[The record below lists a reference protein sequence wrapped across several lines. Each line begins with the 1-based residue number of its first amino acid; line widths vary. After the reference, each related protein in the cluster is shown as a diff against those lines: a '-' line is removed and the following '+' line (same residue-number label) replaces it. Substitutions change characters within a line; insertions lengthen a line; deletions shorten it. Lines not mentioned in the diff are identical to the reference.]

1 MSRTYIQEI
10 PPIDIV
16 GLPETQVARDA
27 QYQTESTLDFDEK
40 WENAQRMAAGASV
53 VGSTL
58 QMIPTP
64 WTIGLGMMLQ
74 VPDLAFDIY
83 TAKEAYRNGQDPTSA
98 MSSLAFD
105 AAGMLPGYA
114 SLVGVPDDVSSA
126 VTGKNLY
133 DNLQGT
139 EEKSPTKSKKPTTVA
154 GIPTKEY
161 WETLRKLY
169 SQHEQPYFSGK
180 GPLAPN
186 STTYY
191 KGYPTFLSNVYPWQQ
206 GANLPQGVV
215 GTAPYYWNRPIAIHR
230 SAVATADSLKT
241 TRKKMAEEAE
251 AKKAKTKHAEGGPVR
266 RKGDYVYADSN
277 TTDPAFI
284 NLTPIGEGVYRN
296 QFGKIVYDTEKV
308 TPPER
313 LRARGVVGYA
323 EGGPLKKSYKDFST
337 RLSKAWN
344 NQDISKDDYD
354 YQKYYND
361 NPTEAYR
368 QLKAIEQ
375 GSKAHF
381 PDGGKSGTY
390 KKPSH
395 PTYPDLGVNSWL
407 NNDKVF
413 NMSTRQAVPENTDR
427 VLDYLGSDLYYNNG
441 NTKAMY
447 NGAYQ
452 LPSITI
458 TPKGNYTELIPN
470 ELGTGWMY
478 SDRAGRYQDLNYDYL
493 RKYLNS
499 LKINGK

>member
-1 MSRTYIQEI
+1 MIIYKGQKRN
-10 PPIDIV
+10 
-16 GLPETQVARDA
+16 LPLNQ
-27 QYQTESTLDFDEK
+27 
-40 WENAQRMAAGASV
+40 
-53 VGSTL
+53 
-58 QMIPTP
+58 
-64 WTIGLGMMLQ
+64 
-74 VPDLAFDIY
+74 
-83 TAKEAYRNGQDPTSA
+83 
-98 MSSLAFD
+98 
-105 AAGMLPGYA
+105 
-114 SLVGVPDDVSSA
+114 
-126 VTGKNLY
+126 
-133 DNLQGT
+133 
-139 EEKSPTKSKKPTTVA
+139 KKPTTVA

-344 NQDISKDDYD
+344 NQ
-354 YQKYYND
+354 
-361 NPTEAYR
+361 
-368 QLKAIEQ
+368 AIEQ

-381 PDGGKSGTY
+381 PDAGKSGTY

-395 PTYPDLGVNSWL
+395 PTYPDLGINSWL
-407 NNDKVF
+407 NNDRVF
-413 NMSTRQAVPENTDR
+413 NMSARQAVPNNTDR